1 MDMTAG
7 DGWAYKSET
16 LVGKASLA
24 GPLDYSR
31 QDYLLIIVEI
41 I

>member
-1 MDMTAG
+1 MAAG

-24 GPLDYSR
+24 GPLEYSG
-31 QDYLLIIVEI
+31 QHYLFIIVDI

>member
-1 MDMTAG
+1 MAAG

-16 LVGKASLA
+16 LVGKASMV
-24 GPLDYSR
+24 GPLEYSG
-31 QDYLLIIVEI
+31 QHYLFIILYI